1 MEYNIFLKLGSKK
14 EGDEALIKRLQAALN
29 AAGERLVTDGV
40 FGFETD
46 RAVRDFQS
54 KNKLTVDGIV
64 GFQTWNALKLGDT
77 VTRPETNDA
86 ELAALKIKQTFL
98 PKHCYN
104 QSVVPKKQI
113 VLHHTAGGPMA
124 QGVYAGWAA
133 KSNKVA
139 TAFVIE
145 RGGQIY
151 QMFDENHWAWHL
163 GVEPND
169 RITHFAQGLDA
180 QSIAIELCNWGYL
193 NKQKPRSVNERPI
206 YRNYVF
212 GEVPPEEVCNLG
224 QVWRGLEYFEKYSPA
239 QIIAASK
246 LVKYLAEKH
255 KIPLTGFYTPSDGWF
270 DINQNALD
278 GKPGLWNHTNYR
290 TDKTD
295 LSPQPEII
303 DALCKLKNI
312 YA

>member
-1 MEYNIFLKLGSKK
+1 MNFDIHLKYGGRDEVGVKALQRQLNDLGAHLVVDGIFGN
-14 EGDEALIKRLQAALN
+14 DTLI
-29 AAGERLVTDGV
+29 
-40 FGFETD
+40 
-46 RAVRDFQS
+46 AVKDFQS
-54 KNKLTVDGIV
+54 KNKLTVDGVV
-64 GFQTWNALKLGDT
+64 GFQTWSALMGGE
-77 VTRPETNDA
+77 VATRPETDDA
-86 ELAALKIKQTFL
+86 ALAALKIKQTFL

-113 VLHHTAGGPMA
+113 VLHHTAGGPLA
-124 QGVYAGWAA
+124 QGVYEGW
-133 KSNKVA
+133 KSKANKVA

-169 RITHFAQGLDA
+169 RVKHFAQGLDA
-180 QSIAIELCNWGYL
+180 QSIAIELCNWGWL
-193 NKQKPRSVNERPI
+193 NKQKPRSVNERPV

-212 GEVPPEEVCNLG
+212 GEVPKEEVCDLG
-224 QVWRGLEYFEKYSPA
+224 QVWRGLEYFEKYSAA
-239 QIIAASK
+239 QIIATCK

-255 KIPLTGFYTPSDGWF
+255 KIPLTGFCTPSDGWF

-278 GKPGLWNHTNYR
+278 GKTGLWNHTNYR

-303 DALCKLKNI
+303 DALCGLKNI